1 VERTGCRGLA
11 SQVLAVFPGCVAG
24 GGCGK
29 CCAGADGRLKQDR
42 ASLYDHLERPGP
54 VASPQ
59 PTVVIVHCKPWL
71 CGQVQVALTERG
83 VDVVGYADDGA
94 DGSGLGCP
102 R

>member
-1 VERTGCRGLA
+1 
-11 SQVLAVFPGCVAG
+11 
-24 GGCGK
+24 
-29 CCAGADGRLKQDR
+29 
-42 ASLYDHLERPGP
+42 